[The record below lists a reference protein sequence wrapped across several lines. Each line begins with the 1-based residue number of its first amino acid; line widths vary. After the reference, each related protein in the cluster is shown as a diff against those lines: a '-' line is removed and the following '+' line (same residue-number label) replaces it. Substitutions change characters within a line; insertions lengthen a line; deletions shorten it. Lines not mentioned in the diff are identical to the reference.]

1 MGESLPGNVT
11 WARSYISNG
20 VLWMDLGK
28 GEVVKL
34 PPAVRDEWWTST
46 TRIRPFMAAD
56 LGMSRDTLMAHYM
69 SDHIAVAYGDIF
81 GEMVAGSQELGFGVR
96 IISHAN

>member
-1 MGESLPGNVT
+1 
-11 WARSYISNG
+11 
-20 VLWMDLGK
+20 MDLGK

-46 TRIRPFMAAD
+46 TRVGPFMAAD
-56 LGMSRDTLMAHYM
+56 LGMSRDTLMAPYM
-69 SDHIAVAYGDIF
+69 SNHIAVAYGDIF
-81 GEMVAGSQELGFGVR
+81 GEMVAGSQELGFRVR

>member
-1 MGESLPGNVT
+1 VGESLPGNVK
-11 WARSYISNG
+11 WARSYIRNG
-20 VLWMDLGK
+20 VLCMDVGK

-34 PPAVRDEWWTST
+34 RPAVRDEWWTST
-46 TRIRPFMAAD
+46 TRVWPFMAAD
-56 LGMSRDTLMAHYM
+56 LGMSRDTLMAQYM
-69 SDHIAVAYGDIF
+69 SNHIAVAYGDIF

>member
-1 MGESLPGNVT
+1 MGEKLHSQWRPVDGP
-11 WARSYISNG
+11 RE
-20 VLWMDLGK
+20 DLGK

-46 TRIRPFMAAD
+46 TRVWPFMAAD
-56 LGMSRDTLMAHYM
+56 LGMSRDTLMAHHL
-69 SDHIAVAYGDIF
+69 SNHIAVACGDIF
-81 GEMVAGSQELGFGVR
+81 GEMVAVSQELGFRVR